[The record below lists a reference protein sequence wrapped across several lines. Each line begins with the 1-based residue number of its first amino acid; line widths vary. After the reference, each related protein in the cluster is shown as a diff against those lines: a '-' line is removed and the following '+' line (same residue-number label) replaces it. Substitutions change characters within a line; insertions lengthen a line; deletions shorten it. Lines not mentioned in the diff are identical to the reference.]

1 MIPAINTLIETY
13 PDLKVC
19 KDNLNRAFELLRN
32 SYRAGGKLLICGN
45 GGSAADSEHIAG
57 ELMKGFISK
66 RPLPEEIRKKFREHF
81 PEEGDFLADHLQGAL
96 PTISLV
102 SHSALMTAF
111 MNDVSA
117 ETVFAQQ
124 VYGYGKKEDALLAIS
139 TSGNSK
145 NVVRA
150 VQVAKVL
157 GLKTIGLTG
166 DGGGKLAALCDTTI
180 RAPRK
185 LTHHIQELHLPI
197 YHALFI
203 AMEEEFFGRNE

>member
-1 MIPAINTLIETY
+1 MAPALDTLCDSI
-13 PDLKVC
+13 PDLAVC
-19 KDNLNRAFELLRN
+19 KEDLNHAFELLRN
-32 SYRAGGKLLICGN
+32 SYKQKGKLLICGN

-66 RPLPEEIRKKFREHF
+66 RPIPDNIRRKFKDLF
-81 PEEGDFLADHLQGAL
+81 PEDGDFLADNLQGAL

-102 SHSALMTAF
+102 SHSALITAF
-111 MNDVSA
+111 INDVTA

-124 VYGYGKKEDALLAIS
+124 VYGYGQEGDALLAIS
-139 TSGNSK
+139 TSGNSP

-150 VQVAKVL
+150 VQVAKAL

-166 DGGGKLAALCDTTI
+166 QGGGKLAELCDVTI
-180 RAPRK
+180 KAPRK

-197 YHALFI
+197 YHALCI
-203 AMEEEFFGRNE
+203 ALEEEFFSHQ

>member
-19 KDNLNRAFELLRN
+19 KDDLTSAFELLKN
-32 SYRAGGKLLICGN
+32 SYHSGGKLLICGN

-66 RPLPEEIRKKFREHF
+66 RLLPENVRRKFREHF

-111 MNDVSA
+111 INDVAA

-124 VYGYGKKEDALLAIS
+124 VYGYGKKEDSLLAIS

-150 VQVAKVL
+150 VQVAKVQ

-166 DGGGKLAALCDTTI
+166 EGGGRLASLCDTTI

-197 YHALFI
+197 YHALCI
-203 AMEEEFFGRNE
+203 ALEEEFFGKQ